1 MVFKFALVVM
11 VVFLNSATD
20 GKYLLV
26 KLGAKLANKG
36 FEAEPDNRQDNRCQ
50 PKHCKY
56 ILSSS
61 FICGDYYRYK
71 KSYIFLN
78 IYLKSLSVSDPC
90 NEGECCSG
98 LVCRYDGD
106 NYWRCKGIMSEI
118 HF

>member
-36 FEAEPDNRQDNRCQ
+36 FEAEPDNRQDNRCRAL
-50 PKHCKY
+50 HGKY

-61 FICGDYYRYK
+61 FICGDYYRYN

-78 IYLKSLSVSDPC
+78 IYLKSFSVSAPC
-90 NEGECCSG
+90 NGLECCSG
-98 LVCRYDGD
+98 LKCDAI
-106 NYWRCKGIMSEI
+106 YWRCEGIMREI